1 MTYSFQ
7 DLTLQ
12 DFVKS
17 CIEDDLADHNLYA
30 KVFNE
35 GYLARVTDA
44 HSYLAVTRDVLNR
57 FGTTFPDSFFPCCD
71 PFCSNCYPLN
81 SITNQSCN
89 EVSYW
94 HWPFKNFD

>member
-1 MTYSFQ
+1 MFGFDVYGRKFLTYSFTFS
-7 DLTLQ
+7 TLQ

-44 HSYLAVTRDVLNR
+44 NSYLAVTRDVLNR
-57 FGTTFPDSFFPCCD
+57 FGTTFPDSIF
-71 PFCSNCYPLN
+71 SHGVIHSVRTVTL
-81 SITNQSCN
+81 
-89 EVSYW
+89 
-94 HWPFKNFD
+94 

>member
-1 MTYSFQ
+1 MFGFDVYGRKFLTYSFTF
-7 DLTLQ
+7 LTLQ

-44 HSYLAVTRDVLNR
+44 NSYLAVTRDVLNR
-57 FGTTFPDSFFPCCD
+57 YVTTYLSFPDISHGVIH
-71 PFCSNCYPLN
+71 SEW
-81 SITNQSCN
+81 T
-89 EVSYW
+89 VTV
-94 HWPFKNFD
+94 